1 MTTTTTTTMK
11 MKERIIYKFFVRKF
25 SSFLSQ
31 KATRTT
37 KVTEKRAEEAR
48 AYTHTQ
54 KYIKLLH
61 YYSYY
66 SYSYHATRR
75 RTFAM
80 EDATRFLN
88 TIIRTRTFTLRSSSA
103 RHL

>member
-11 MKERIIYKFFVRKF
+11 IERIIYIIFREKF

-37 KVTEKRAEEAR
+37 KVTEKRAEERAR
-48 AYTHTQ
+48 THTHTQ
-54 KYIKLLH
+54 VHKTFTLLLLLP
-61 YYSYY
+61 YP
-66 SYSYHATRR
+66 TRR
-75 RTFAM
+75 EERFAM

-88 TIIRTRTFTLRSSSA
+88 TIIRTRFTLRSSSA
-103 RHL
+103 AS

>member
-1 MTTTTTTTMK
+1 MK
-11 MKERIIYKFFVRKF
+11 MKERIIYNFFVRKF

-54 KYIKLLH
+54 KYIKLLW
-61 YYSYY
+61 YITTPTTPTPT
-66 SYSYHATRR
+66 TRR
-75 RTFAM
+75 EEERL
-80 EDATRFLN
+80 RW
-88 TIIRTRTFTLRSSSA
+88 RTRRAF
-103 RHL
+103 